1 MPRHMRF
8 VLAVATLLGSASA
21 VSAQAPAKPTYQP
34 ASLVMS
40 GTLLGSIRDEQGRAL
55 GGAMVSVL
63 GGSLTKMEVTDAKG
77 RFALALPAGNYVL
90 KATRDGYSARRGDII
105 VAASRAIEL
114 NITMTR
120 QPAGTPADRP
130 VMLAGV
136 GGATATSARQPSGSD
151 AGKTDATASTID
163 ELGWRMRQLPRTALR
178 DVSPSA
184 VPGGQSK
191 DFKGR
196 GSLFDW
202 AVLGSARAATSYFTT
217 TPFTGQ
223 LNFMTSS
230 TLGVA
235 PGMPQSMPRGIAY
248 GVVGAPIGTRGD
260 WTMRAA
266 MNSGDWSSWAVLGA
280 YQARSSET
288 HAIGVGLSFSAQ
300 SYAGTDSASV
310 AAAQATSRS
319 AGGMYAFDHWRVAP
333 RIELDYGGR
342 FDRFDYVPGGMLI
355 SPRVGARVGVMPTT
369 FLVGS
374 MSQRMVAPGAE
385 EFLPPVTG
393 PWLPP
398 EHTFDPLGS
407 PTFTA
412 ERVRHDE
419 VGLEQV
425 FGHRSLGVR
434 YFRESTWDQMVTV
447 FGGEGGLYAP
457 PPGHFGVATAGNVES
472 DGWDVRAS
480 GEWVGRFTGRVDYA
494 TAQAHWFAGDARA
507 LLAAI
512 EAPASRSQSGRIH
525 DLTTTL
531 EARIPESDTR
541 VVFAYRIDSAFG
553 QPGLTQAQLGLGT
566 RFDLQ
571 IHQGL
576 PFRPI
581 GGSRMEL
588 LVAVRN
594 MFHDLREPGSMFDEL
609 LTVAPPLRVI
619 GGLQIRF

>member
-1 MPRHMRF
+1 
-8 VLAVATLLGSASA
+8 L
-21 VSAQAPAKPTYQP
+21 
-34 ASLVMS
+34 
-40 GTLLGSIRDEQGRAL
+40 
-55 GGAMVSVL
+55 
-63 GGSLTKMEVTDAKG
+63 
-77 RFALALPAGNYVL
+77 
-90 KATRDGYSARRGDII
+90 
-105 VAASRAIEL
+105 
-114 NITMTR
+114 
-120 QPAGTPADRP
+120 
-130 VMLAGV
+130 
-136 GGATATSARQPSGSD
+136 
-151 AGKTDATASTID
+151 
-163 ELGWRMRQLPRTALR
+163 RQLPRTALR

-184 VPGGQSK
+184 FPDGQSR
-191 DFKGR
+191 DFKAK

-202 AVLGSARAATSYFTT
+202 AVLGSARAATSYFTN

-223 LNFMTSS
+223 LNFITSS
-230 TLGVA
+230 SFGVA
-235 PGMPQSMPRGIAY
+235 PGMSQAVPHGIAY
-248 GVVGAPIGTRGD
+248 GVVGAPVGTRGD

-280 YQARSSET
+280 YQARQSEL
-288 HAIGVGLSFSAQ
+288 HAVSFGVSYSAQ
-300 SYAGTDSASV
+300 SYAAGDSASV
-310 AAAQATSRS
+310 AVAQATSRS
-319 AGGMYAFDHWRVAP
+319 AGGMYAFDHWSVAP
-333 RIELDYGGR
+333 RIALDYGGR
-342 FDRFDYVPGGMLI
+342 FDTFDYVPGGILV

-385 EFLPPVTG
+385 EFLPPVMG

-398 EHTFDPLGS
+398 EHTFDPLGA
-407 PTFTA
+407 PMFVA

-419 VGLEQV
+419 LGLEQV
-425 FGHRSLGVR
+425 FGHRTIGVR

-480 GEWVGRFTGRVDYA
+480 GEWAGRFTGRVDYA
-494 TAQAHWFAGDARA
+494 IAQARWYAGDART

-512 EAPASRSQSGRIH
+512 DAPASRSQSGRIH

-531 EARIPESDTR
+531 EAKIPESDTR

-553 QPGLTQAQLGLGT
+553 QPGITQAQLGLGT

-571 IHQGL
+571 VNQGL
-576 PFRPI
+576 PFRPT